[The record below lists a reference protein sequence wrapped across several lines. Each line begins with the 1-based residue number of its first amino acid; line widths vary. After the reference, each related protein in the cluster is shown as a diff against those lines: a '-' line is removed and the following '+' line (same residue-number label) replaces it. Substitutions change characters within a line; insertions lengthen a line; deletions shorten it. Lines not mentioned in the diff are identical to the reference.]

1 MTSLD
6 TLPAHQHTTFYLPA
20 ESQPFSSFS
29 SGRFDTKKRQD
40 AQHNSGFQSSTR
52 AAPPSGFNLPGR
64 QDPATPPQPSPSQL
78 TSNLREMTNAER
90 GDSRKSFERRSG
102 DLHSQLSD
110 IPAPTGGTFPGEV
123 SDLEDYQDPGGS
135 SEFATP
141 SSPSGTSDFAD
152 CQSEGTACSYV
163 LLIFP

>member
-29 SGRFDTKKRQD
+29 SGRFDAKKRQD
-40 AQHNSGFQSSTR
+40 AQHSSGFQSSNR
-52 AAPPSGFNLPGR
+52 ALPPSGFNLPAP
-64 QDPATPPQPSPSQL
+64 QDPATPPQPSLSQL
-78 TSNLREMTNAER
+78 TSNLTEATNAER
-90 GDSRKSFERRSG
+90 GDRRKTLERRSR
-102 DLHSQLSD
+102 DLHSQPSD
-110 IPAPTGGTFPGEV
+110 IPAPTGGPFPGEV
-123 SDLEDYQDPGGS
+123 SDLEDYQDPGS
-135 SEFATP
+135 SSDFATP

-163 LLIFP
+163 LLVFP